1 MAKRQ
6 RKTSSAP
13 TGSGQ
18 HGRDFVAIAEQYAR
32 DAVADRSG
40 RFGRLLKL
48 GAQRFLADL
57 KRARGKRPPFKFDA
71 WHANDACDFIE
82 KLPHVEGVWDTP
94 NIVLHPSHVFFV
106 VQLFGFRRPD
116 GTRRFTSALFAV
128 ARKNAKSTL
137 VAAIMLYCLCCEDE
151 PGAQLVSA
159 ATTGSQARIIWN
171 VAKRMAEKK
180 AALREAFGV
189 ECWANSVT
197 RIEIGASFKPINSK
211 ASTQDGLN
219 PSHTALDE
227 IHAHKNGD
235 LLNVLQSAAG
245 ARRSPLWLFAT
256 TEGYESPGPWPE
268 LRHFAK
274 QLLEGVLGVSA
285 DHFLVVFYAVDDE
298 DDDFEE
304 RAWLKANPLADANP
318 HLLAAIRK
326 EAVEARAMPGKL
338 AEFRIKRLNRQSSSS
353 KALIDLRKWNRC
365 GGEICLDW
373 LAQFPCWA
381 GLDLSSTTDLTA
393 WRLVWRVDGKWYTWG
408 RRWVPEEAIAHRT
421 QRGANTYAAWVESGH
436 LSRTAGDSVDYAAI
450 EAAIRE
456 DVARFRPQAIAFD
469 SWNAKDIS
477 NRLIEDGLPMV
488 QFIQGPKSYHPAM
501 QEIDR
506 AYRAGDLVHGGD
518 PVLRWCASNLLPRY
532 DANMNMAPDKKRSP
546 DKIDDMAALY
556 MATGVALG
564 AVDEGNFDDFLGAP
578 VIA

>member
-6 RKTSSAP
+6 RRTNSAT

-18 HGRDFVAIAEQYAR
+18 RGRDFVAIAEQYAR

-71 WHANDACDFIE
+71 WHAHDACDFIE

-106 VQLFGFRRPD
+106 VQLFGFRKLD

-137 VAAIMLYCLCCEDE
+137 AAAIMLYCLCCEDE

-227 IHAHKNGD
+227 IHAHKTGD

-245 ARRSPLWLFAT
+245 ARRSPLWLFTT

-365 GGEICLDW
+365 GGEIDLDW

-393 WRLVWRVDGKWYTWG
+393 WRLLWRVDGKWYTWG

-456 DVARFRPQAIAFD
+456 DVTRFRPQAIAFD

-518 PVLRWCASNLLPRY
+518 PVLRWCASNLLARY

-556 MATGVALG
+556 MAVGVALG
-564 AVDEGNFDDFLGAP
+564 AVDEGNLDDFLGAP

>member
-6 RKTSSAP
+6 RRTSSAT
-13 TGSGQ
+13 TGSGPG
-18 HGRDFVAIAEQYAR
+18 GRDFVAIAEQYAR

-106 VQLFGFRRPD
+106 VQLFGFRRLD

-137 VAAIMLYCLCCEDE
+137 AAGIMLYCLCCEDE

-227 IHAHKNGD
+227 IHAHKTGD

-245 ARRSPLWLFAT
+245 ARRSPLWLFTT

-298 DDDFEE
+298 DEEFDE
-304 RAWLKANPLADANP
+304 RAWLKANPLADSNP

-326 EAVEARAMPGKL
+326 EAVEARAMPNKL

-365 GGEICLDW
+365 GGEIDLDW

-488 QFIQGPKSYHPAM
+488 QFVQGPKSYHPAM